1 MPSSKR
7 PQTALFLQAT
17 DASAYPPTLHMQT
30 LMLARGW
37 QVTCLNSPIAQSA
50 LKMPTHPHLQT
61 INLPERNSFVMSKKD
76 YLRYVWRS
84 FKLIANLRPLV
95 IVYAD
100 PNACPLVYLP
110 TRAIR
115 VYQEHDT
122 PASLG
127 SLRTRARIR
136 MLKMA
141 AYVLFPNAER
151 AAWVQQRSSFDLQ
164 KLRILWNLPMRS
176 EIRSRE
182 LKAANVAA
190 TGRPLVLYYHG
201 SINAERLPISIVEAI
216 KALGGRV
223 HLRIAGYEVGKGG
236 YVASLQA
243 MAPAWVSYLGEFA
256 TRAELFAQMQGADVG
271 LALMPMHSD
280 DLNMRAM
287 TGASNKAFDYMAAG
301 LAMIVSQLPD
311 WQRMFVAPGFA
322 LNCDPREVQSVQCV
336 LEQLLAAPALVQ
348 EMKQRNL
355 EKIQNDWH
363 FEQPGNAFI
372 DELEAQIQ
380 THRLL

>member
-17 DASAYPPTLHMQT
+17 DASAYPPTLHMQA

-37 QVTCLNSPIAQSA
+37 QVICLNSPIAQSA
-50 LKMPTHPHLQT
+50 LKMPMHARLQT
-61 INLPERNSFVMSKKD
+61 INLPERKSFVMSKKD
-76 YLRYVWRS
+76 YLRYVWHS
-84 FKLIANLRPLV
+84 FQLIAKIRPHV

-136 MLKMA
+136 MLKLA
-141 AYVLFPNAER
+141 DYVLFPNAER
-151 AAWVQQRSSFDLQ
+151 AAFVQQQTNFDLQ
-164 KLRILWNLPMRS
+164 KLRILWNLPMRT
-176 EIRSRE
+176 EISAKE
-182 LKAANVAA
+182 LKTAGAAS
-190 TGRPLVLYYHG
+190 TERPLVLYYHG

-243 MAPAWVSYLGEFA
+243 IAPAWVRYLGEFA

-311 WQRMFVAPGFA
+311 WQSMFVAPGFA
-322 LNCDPREVQSVQCV
+322 LNCDPREVRSVQSV
-336 LEQLLAAPALVQ
+336 LEQLLAAPDLLQ
-348 EMKQRNL
+348 KMKRYNL

-363 FEQPGNAFI
+363 FEQPGNVFI
-372 DELEAQIQ
+372 DELEAEVQ
-380 THRLL
+380 TRRLL